1 MRNGTLSDRVAAMSM
16 VVQESVVH
24 NFNTLTSLVAMTKKR
39 GSREAHLAIEA
50 VRDLFASHLLPS
62 NRKLQMFHNHPL
74 DHSGVTPVHLVWWKF
89 ESDLRD
95 TYSEFINNLQ
105 DGAQE
110 SLPYFKRACIQAV
123 QELLS
128 KKPEQEKRLLF
139 VLVNKLGD
147 PDRKIGANVVFMLQ
161 QIIREHPGMK
171 ISIVNELRALM
182 FRERVSERAQY
193 YSLVFMTEIPL
204 MRGTDSDLSKTMIK
218 LYIRMFTVVIGET
231 KFRDEENYV
240 ENLKKK
246 KKKARWGENG
256 PSRSTSKKGKGSFRD
271 KRKKKNVS
279 VSKTAVGD
287 SKTKLI
293 RALLQGI
300 NRAFPYA
307 DCEGDETA
315 EMTDALFR
323 IVHTAPFN
331 TGVQALLL
339 LLHVMTARNVLSDR
353 FYRK

>member
-1 MRNGTLSDRVAAMSM
+1 
-16 VVQESVVH
+16 
-24 NFNTLTSLVAMTKKR
+24 
-39 GSREAHLAIEA
+39 
-50 VRDLFASHLLPS
+50 
-62 NRKLQMFHNHPL
+62 
-74 DHSGVTPVHLVWWKF
+74 
-89 ESDLRD
+89 
-95 TYSEFINNLQ
+95 
-105 DGAQE
+105 
-110 SLPYFKRACIQAV
+110 
-123 QELLS
+123 
-128 KKPEQEKRLLF
+128 
-139 VLVNKLGD
+139 
-147 PDRKIGANVVFMLQ
+147 
-161 QIIREHPGMK
+161 
-171 ISIVNELRALM
+171 
-182 FRERVSERAQY
+182 
-193 YSLVFMTEIPL
+193 
-204 MRGTDSDLSKTMIK
+204 
-218 LYIRMFTVVIGET
+218 MFTVVIGET